1 MLRIG
6 LTGGIGS
13 GKSSVALMLKDLGA
27 VHIDADLVGHASYIS
42 GSDGFKKVVKAFGED
57 IIGNDGEIDRAK
69 LGPLVFSDANN
80 LSILNSILHPIIHEM
95 IKAELDKMENHGNR
109 VSVVEA
115 AILIEA
121 GWQSLFDEIW
131 VVDAHSENVLERI
144 MDRNKVTR
152 EQALE
157 RVESQIGR
165 EERNSHGDVLIEN
178 NRGLLELEKSVSNL
192 WNDRIFE

>member
-1 MLRIG
+1 M
-6 LTGGIGS
+6 
-13 GKSSVALMLKDLGA
+13 
-27 VHIDADLVGHASYIS
+27 
-42 GSDGFKKVVKAFGED
+42 
-57 IIGNDGEIDRAK
+57 
-69 LGPLVFSDANN
+69 
-80 LSILNSILHPIIHEM
+80 
-95 IKAELDKMENHGNR
+95 
-109 VSVVEA
+109 VEA

-131 VVDAHSENVLERI
+131 VVDAHLENVLERI

>member
-1 MLRIG
+1 
-6 LTGGIGS
+6 
-13 GKSSVALMLKDLGA
+13 
-27 VHIDADLVGHASYIS
+27 
-42 GSDGFKKVVKAFGED
+42 
-57 IIGNDGEIDRAK
+57 
-69 LGPLVFSDANN
+69 
-80 LSILNSILHPIIHEM
+80 M
-95 IKAELDKMENHGNR
+95 IKVELDKMDNHGNR

-131 VVDAHSENVLERI
+131 VVDAHLENVLERI